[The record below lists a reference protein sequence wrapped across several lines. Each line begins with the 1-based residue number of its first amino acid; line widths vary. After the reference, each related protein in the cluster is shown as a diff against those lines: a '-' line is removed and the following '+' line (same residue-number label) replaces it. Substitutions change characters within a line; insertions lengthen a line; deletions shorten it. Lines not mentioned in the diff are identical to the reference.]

1 MLSENNQIIFDEYAI
16 TDTMIKYFVNITNKL
31 KFKSI
36 QTVKK
41 TLLVSKILERYKY
54 HQSFVKI

>member
-1 MLSENNQIIFDEYAI
+1 MLSENNQIIFDEKAI
-16 TDTMIKYFVNITNKL
+16 ADTMIKYFVNITSKL